1 MPCKVTHAAV
11 RILGATG
18 LLLWAASALAS
29 CPVIQSTG
37 LSCEPIDS
45 PAARLMRDDKERV
58 MLFFTYRCPKC
69 TPVHE
74 AVSRWE
80 AAAGRPFVQRAHVS
94 FTRGTELART
104 HYALMQLGLETAISP
119 QMFRAIKDRTFK
131 EGGDEVAGWVMSRD
145 MAAGQ
150 RFIGLRD
157 SANADDYAA
166 AVTKLVRDLDI
177 NTVPT
182 FIVNSRYR
190 VVVTDAMPETISEL
204 ELVVNSLRR
213 QR

>member
-1 MPCKVTHAAV
+1 MEKAHALQDYPRCRPHSRRHWLAAMGS
-11 RILGATG
+11 IGTG
-18 LLLWAASALAS
+18 QL
-29 CPVIQSTG
+29 PVIQSTG

-45 PAARLMRDDKERV
+45 PAARLMSQNPLCADA
-58 MLFFTYRCPKC
+58 T
-69 TPVHE
+69 
-74 AVSRWE
+74 
-80 AAAGRPFVQRAHVS
+80 RARNGH
-94 FTRGTELART
+94 
-104 HYALMQLGLETAISP
+104 QP
-119 QMFRAIKDRTFK
+119 QMFGAIKDRTFK

-157 SANADDYAA
+157 SVNADDYAA

-190 VVVTDAMPETISEL
+190 VVVTNAVPETISEL

>member
-1 MPCKVTHAAV
+1 
-11 RILGATG
+11 
-18 LLLWAASALAS
+18 
-29 CPVIQSTG
+29 
-37 LSCEPIDS
+37 
-45 PAARLMRDDKERV
+45 
-58 MLFFTYRCPKC
+58 
-69 TPVHE
+69 
-74 AVSRWE
+74 
-80 AAAGRPFVQRAHVS
+80 
-94 FTRGTELART
+94 
-104 HYALMQLGLETAISP
+104 
-119 QMFRAIKDRTFK
+119 
-131 EGGDEVAGWVMSRD
+131 MSRD

-190 VVVTDAMPETISEL
+190 VVVTDAVPETISEL

>member
-1 MPCKVTHAAV
+1 MPCKITHAAV

-45 PAARLMRDDKERV
+45 PAARLMSQNPLCADA
-58 MLFFTYRCPKC
+58 T
-69 TPVHE
+69 
-74 AVSRWE
+74 
-80 AAAGRPFVQRAHVS
+80 RARNGH
-94 FTRGTELART
+94 
-104 HYALMQLGLETAISP
+104 QP
-119 QMFRAIKDRTFK
+119 QMFGAIKDRTFK

-166 AVTKLVRDLDI
+166 AVARPGYQYRTHVHRKQPLPCRCDRCRAGDDLG
-177 NTVPT
+177 
-182 FIVNSRYR
+182 
-190 VVVTDAMPETISEL
+190 A
-204 ELVVNSLRR
+204 
-213 QR
+213 